1 MVHFGAS
8 RMHREF
14 GEMGFIQDFLL
25 EILVLRNHQSAFK
38 PQYTLSILAET
49 FILLNL
55 LMEILLDNLHSL
67 ITELG
72 NDDLVLQGW
81 LSGNVRQ
88 STRRNHFNL
97 HLAQLITHGVNAR
110 IHQNTVALQLPTQGI
125 CYHIGFSWVIM
136 YLQVIVLDQL

>member
-14 GEMGFIQDFLL
+14 GEMSLVQDFLL
-25 EILVLRNHQSAFK
+25 EVLVLGNHQPAFK

-49 FILLNL
+49 FILLSL
-55 LMEILLDNLHSL
+55 PMEVLIDNLYSL
-67 ITELG
+67 VTELG
-72 NDDLVLQGW
+72 HDDLVLQGW
-81 LSGNVRQ
+81 LNGNVRQ
-88 STRRNHFNL
+88 RTRRNHFNL
-97 HLAQLITHGVNAR
+97 HLAQLITQGVDTR
-110 IHQNTVALQLPTQGI
+110 IHQNTIALQLSTQGI

>member
-14 GEMGFIQDFLL
+14 GEMSLVQDFLL
-25 EILVLRNHQSAFK
+25 EVLVFGNHQSAFK

-55 LMEILLDNLHSL
+55 LMEILLDNLYSL
-67 ITELG
+67 FTELG
-72 NDDLVLQGW
+72 HDDLVLQSW
-81 LSGNVRQ
+81 LNRNVRQ

-97 HLAQLITHGVNAR
+97 HLAQLITQGVDTR
-110 IHQNTVALQLPTQGI
+110 IHQNTI
-125 CYHIGFSWVIM
+125 
-136 YLQVIVLDQL
+136 